1 MKIENVDLGISS
13 EGSFGSHPSI
23 PFVQGNLE
31 LLLFIGKKNGF
42 EILGHH
48 RTPETNIDGRYV
60 TTVEEALD
68 FAKKIGFPKHGVIVR
83 KSKNGH
89 FGIYKDITT
98 EKHLIKTVKKL
109 LNNLFTNLF
118 TNRIFIESD
127 MRAHRNPTRMKAIKK
142 ATKDL
147 IKNIKSLCPRC
158 KAPGFIV
165 VDFKKGIRCSWCNS
179 PTDLPIYD
187 IYKCSVCNYEEKRHN
202 KMIKLLILNT
212 VNIVIPKL
220 NKQKCKN
227 LSLH

>member
-13 EGSFGSHPSI
+13 EGSFSPHPSI

-31 LLLFIGKKNGF
+31 LLLFIDKKNGF

-48 RTPETNIDGRYV
+48 RTPETNIDGQYV

-68 FAKKIGFPKHGVIVR
+68 FAKKIGFPEHGVIVR

-89 FGIYKDITT
+89 FGIYKDIAT
-98 EKHLIKTVKKL
+98 EKDLIKTVKKL
-109 LNNLFTNLF
+109 LNNFF

-142 ATKDL
+142 ATEDL

-165 VDFKKGIRCSWCNS
+165 VDFKKGLRCS
-179 PTDLPIYD
+179 
-187 IYKCSVCNYEEKRHN
+187 
-202 KMIKLLILNT
+202 
-212 VNIVIPKL
+212 
-220 NKQKCKN
+220 
-227 LSLH
+227 